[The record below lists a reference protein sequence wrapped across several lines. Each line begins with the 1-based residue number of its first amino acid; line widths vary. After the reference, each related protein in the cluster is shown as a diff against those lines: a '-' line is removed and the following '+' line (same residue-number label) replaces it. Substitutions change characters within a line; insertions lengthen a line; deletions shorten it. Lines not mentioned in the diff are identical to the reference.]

1 MITTTRR
8 EQGPPTSCHRC
19 GEGSIYGF
27 DVVDTA
33 HGIHRVLCA
42 DCARVA
48 VEVAERPCEGCGV
61 MVPEDEFCGNT
72 RRDGTSEYLCPDC
85 YVPDPHGKFRT
96 PDCPS
101 DELVRAAAPDLV
113 AYKRYIEANLER
125 IERGGWTPVCFDEFI
140 TSEERE
146 TYSKTGGAK

>member
-27 DVVDTA
+27 AVVDTA
-33 HGIHRVLCA
+33 HGIHRVLCT

-72 RRDGTSEYLCPDC
+72 RSDGTSEYLCCDC
-85 YVPDPHGKFRT
+85 YVPDPHGKFKT
-96 PDCPS
+96 PDCA
-101 DELVRAAAPDLV
+101 EMVRAAAPDLLDALKACLDALQPDSGEV
-113 AYKRYIEANLER
+113 ENLNHDDPGILR
-125 IERGGWTPVCFDEFI
+125 SLIRTAI
-140 TSEERE
+140 A
-146 TYSKTGGAK
+146 KAGGAA

>member
-61 MVPEDEFCGNT
+61 MVPEDEHTGYDKP
-72 RRDGTSEYLCPDC
+72 DGTSEYLC
-85 YVPDPHGKFRT
+85 